1 MSSYTAADMPAAKT
15 AKSKLSKTKS
25 VKKSAIKKSLAKT
38 TSTKTAPAKKVLAKK
53 SSASPKAKPD
63 FPAVFSALR
72 KMLESFSGEIATQID
87 KPSNYHTVVPGLVH
101 RKKPLYFAGIKTGKN
116 YVSFHLLPVYY
127 NPDLNKRIS
136 PELKKR
142 KQGMACFNFAAVDDA
157 CFAELRKLTALGLK
171 MFKTAE
177 FRRHLESLQ

>member
-25 VKKSAIKKSLAKT
+25 VKKPALKKSLVKTASAKT
-38 TSTKTAPAKKVLAKK
+38 TSAKKLPAKK

-87 KPSNYHTVVPGLVH
+87 KPGNYHTVVPGLVH

-116 YVSFHLLPVYY
+116 YVSYHLLPVYY
-127 NPDLNKRIS
+127 S
-136 PELKKR
+136 PELLKGMSPALKKR
-142 KQGMACFNFAAVDDA
+142 MQGMACFNFTSVDDE
-157 CFAELRKLTALGLK
+157 CFAELKQLAAAGLK
-171 MFKTAE
+171 KFKTE
-177 FRRHLESLQ
+177 GFRQQLASLQ